1 MTQTKTQMK
10 NQINSDTVLQEYK
23 NNVIKNHVQT
33 INADMKKNK
42 VLQEYKN
49 STINLVQVF
58 IKKYFDTDCTK
69 ENVEDSFVGMDWSG
83 DVFEFNDYYFNVSD
97 VYYCIQN
104 DVDRCTLF
112 DWYEYNLQWSQY
124 NHHINLRAWVHGCPR
139 RSEDEL
145 NNVIVAEKRKIQAEQ
160 DLKNIIDELNNK
172 YV

>member
-1 MTQTKTQMK
+1 MSS
-10 NQINSDTVLQEYK
+10 NFTVLQEYK
-23 NNVIKNHVQT
+23 NNIIKNHVQK

-58 IKKYFDTDCTK
+58 IKEYFDTDCTK
-69 ENVEDSFVGMDWSG
+69 ENIEDSFVGVDWLG
-83 DVFEFNDYYFNVSD
+83 DVFEINDYYFNVSD

-104 DVDRCTLF
+104 EVDRGTLF
-112 DWYEYNLQWSQY
+112 DWYDYNLQWGKY
-124 NHHINLRAWVHGCPR
+124 NHTITLRAWVRGCPR
-139 RSEDEL
+139 RSAEEL
-145 NNVIVAEKRKIQAEQ
+145 ISVVKAEGRKIQAEQ